1 MQEVG
6 VEEAGGADDLL
17 AGLAYNSPHQ
27 LKPRGRKRDT
37 ELPGHLT
44 ERRDVSELDQ
54 TLRDLVIGNR
64 ILAHQNVVDAYGH
77 ISVRHPSKPDHF
89 LLSRSR
95 SPELV
100 VEADIMEFTL
110 DGKVVGDDK
119 RPPYLERFIHG
130 ALYEARP
137 DVHAVVHSHAEETL
151 AFGIANVPLK
161 PVIHLARSMGPN
173 IPVWDIADAFGDN
186 TDLLVTNA
194 DHGRDLAR
202 RMGSSSVALMR
213 GHGFAAACGS
223 IVDVVRLS
231 VYLPVNER
239 VLSAAMRFGPFK
251 PLSPGEIA
259 GRSGFDPGLPA
270 YWRAWEYWARRAGV
284 GDRLGEMP

>member
-1 MQEVG
+1 MTVPEQ
-6 VEEAGGADDLL
+6 A
-17 AGLAYNSPHQ
+17 
-27 LKPRGRKRDT
+27 
-37 ELPGHLT
+37 
-44 ERRDVSELDQ
+44 
-54 TLRDLVIGNR
+54 LRDLVIGNR
-64 ILAHQNVVDAYGH
+64 ILAHQNVVDGYGH
-77 ISVRHPSKPDHF
+77 ISIRHPSNPEHF

-110 DGKVVGDDK
+110 DGKVVGDDR

-137 DVHAVVHSHAEETL
+137 DVNAVVHSHAEETL
-151 AFGIANVPLK
+151 PFSITDVPMK
-161 PVIHLARSMGPN
+161 PVIHLARSMGPSV
-173 IPVWDIADAFGDN
+173 PVWDISEKFGDN

-194 DHGRDLAR
+194 EHGRDLAK
-202 RMGSSSVALMR
+202 RMGQASVALMR

-223 IVDVVRLS
+223 IVEVVRLS
-231 VYLPVNER
+231 VYLPVNAR
-239 VLSAAMRFGPFK
+239 VLTAAMRFGSFK
-251 PLSPGEIA
+251 ALAAGEIEGA
-259 GRSGFDPGLPA
+259 SGFDPGLPA